1 MRKASLGNKNFL
13 GRTHTPEAR
22 EKMRG
27 NKNFLGRTHTPEAR
41 KKMSESQLRRW
52 AERRAHA
59 A

>member
-1 MRKASLGNKNFL
+1 
-13 GRTHTPEAR
+13 
-22 EKMRG
+22 MRG
-27 NKNFLGRTHTPEAR
+27 NKNCLGRTHTPEAR